1 MLRQYEL
8 VELVKSY
15 DPDADEDALNRAY
28 VFAMKKH
35 GAQLRESG
43 DPYYSHPIEV
53 AGILTK
59 FKLDCSSIIAG
70 LLHDTV
76 EDTDTTIEE
85 IQQLFGK
92 QVAAIVDGVTKLA
105 MIEQKSGSSKQAE
118 NFRKLL
124 LAMSDDIRVLLIKLA
139 DRLHNM
145 RTLHFCKP
153 EKRARIAKETL
164 DIYAPLAERIGMQE
178 IKSELEEIAF
188 AELHKEAHDSIVAR
202 LNFLREKDSN
212 IVPKI
217 IEQLQKDMEENGIK
231 ASVTGREKTPYSIW
245 RKMQQKNASF
255 EQLLDIMAFRICVE
269 DIGTCYQALGV
280 IHSKYH
286 MIPRRF
292 KDYISTPKPNGYKSI
307 HTGVIG
313 PENTRIEI
321 QIRTFEMHEI
331 AEKGVAAHWAYKQG
345 QKVEGRNFRWMRELL
360 EILEQAQN
368 PEEFLENTKLEMY
381 NDQVFC
387 FTPKGDLIGL
397 PINSTPVD
405 FAYAVHSS
413 VGDTCVGAK
422 INGEIKPLRTVLQNG
437 DQVEVLTSKAQHPST
452 EWERFVVT
460 GKAKAAIRRYVR
472 AHKRDQFIALG
483 KDILDR
489 QFKGEK
495 LEFSEKAL
503 VNVMPNFEAESIDDI
518 YAKVGEGLITG
529 WDVLRAVYPAYKQ
542 SKLEKVVKAIKVP
555 SLKNVLKKNK
565 SKSEPL
571 KIKGLVPGM
580 AVHFAG
586 CCHPLPGDRIVGIVT
601 TGKGVAVHTI
611 DCKVLEKF
619 ADEPERWLD
628 IAWGDEAENEMHV
641 GRLKIMLANEP
652 GALADLSN
660 LVARNNGNISNLN
673 IVYRTVSYFEL
684 LVDVEVKDVKH
695 LNDIIAALKASRV
708 VSYVARSAQ

>member
-8 VELVKSY
+8 VDLVKSY
-15 DPDADEDALNRAY
+15 DPDADEDALNKAY

-35 GAQLRESG
+35 GAQLRASG
-43 DPYYSHPIEV
+43 DPYYSHPVEV

-59 FKLDCSSIIAG
+59 FKLDSASIIAG

-76 EDTDTTIEE
+76 EDTDTTVDE
-85 IQQLFGK
+85 IKTVFGE
-92 QVAAIVDGVTKLA
+92 QVAQLVDGLTKLA
-105 MIEQKSGSSKQAE
+105 MIEQKSTNNKQAE

-124 LAMSDDIRVLLIKLA
+124 LAMSEDIRVLLIKLA

-145 RTLHFCKP
+145 RTLHFLKKP

-178 IKSELEEIAF
+178 VKTELEEIAF

-202 LNFLREKDSN
+202 LNFLREQGN
-212 IVPKI
+212 NLVPKI
-217 IEQLQKDMEENGIK
+217 IEQLKKDMQDNGIE
-231 ASVTGREKTPYSIW
+231 ATITGREKSPYSIW

-255 EQLLDIMAFRICVE
+255 EQLSDIMAFRICVK
-269 DIGTCYQALGV
+269 DIASCYQALGIV
-280 IHSKYH
+280 HSKYH
-286 MIPRRF
+286 MVPRRF
-292 KDYISTPKPNGYKSI
+292 KDYISTPKPNGYQSI

-321 QIRTFEMHEI
+321 QIRTTEMHEI

-345 QKVEGRNFRWMRELL
+345 ERAVGKNFRWIRELL
-360 EILEQAQN
+360 EILEQASN

-397 PINSTPVD
+397 PMNSTPVD
-405 FAYAVHSS
+405 FAYAVHST

-422 INGEIKPLRTVLQNG
+422 INGEIRPLRTILQNG
-437 DQVEVLTSKAQHPST
+437 DQVEILTSKAQHPST

-472 AHKRDQFIALG
+472 AYKRDQFVALG
-483 KDILDR
+483 EQLLEKT
-489 QFKGEK
+489 FKGEN
-495 LEFSEKAL
+495 LEFSEKGL
-503 VNVMPNFEAESIDDI
+503 VNVLQNFEAESIDDI
-518 YAKVGEGLITG
+518 YAKVGEGLVTA
-529 WDVLRAVYPAYKQ
+529 WDVMKAVYPGYKQ
-542 SKLEKVVKAIKVP
+542 SKLGRVVKSLKVP
-555 SLKNVLKKNK
+555 SFKKSPK
-565 SKSEPL
+565 DKKAEPL
-571 KIKGLVPGM
+571 KIKGLIPGM

-611 DCKVLEKF
+611 DCKLLEKF
-619 ADEPERWLD
+619 AEEPERWLD
-628 IAWGDEAENEMHV
+628 ISWGDAATEGMHV
-641 GRLKIMLANEP
+641 GRLKIMLNNEP
-652 GALADLSN
+652 GSLAELSN

-673 IVYRTVSYFEL
+673 IVYRTISYFEL
-684 LVDVEVKDVKH
+684 LVDIEVKDLKH
-695 LNDIIAALKASRV
+695 LTDIIAAMKASKV
-708 VSYVARSAQ
+708 ISYVSRSVQ

>member
-35 GAQLRESG
+35 GAQLRASG
-43 DPYYSHPIEV
+43 DPYYSHPVEV

-59 FKLDCSSIIAG
+59 FKLDCNSVIAG

-85 IQQLFGK
+85 VRSLFGD
-92 QVAAIVDGVTKLA
+92 QVAMLVDGLTKLA
-105 MIEQKSGSSKQAE
+105 MIEQKSVYTKQAE

-124 LAMSDDIRVLLIKLA
+124 LAMSEDIRVLLIKLA

-145 RTLHFCKP
+145 RTLHFLKP
-153 EKRARIAKETL
+153 EKRSRIAHETL
-164 DIYAPLAERIGMQE
+164 DIYAPLAERIGME
-178 IKSELEEIAF
+178 EVKSELQELAF
-188 AELHKEAHDSIVAR
+188 RELYKDAHDSIVAR
-202 LNFLREKDSN
+202 LNFLREQGSN

-217 IEQLQKDMEENGIK
+217 IEALKKDMDENGVQCV
-231 ASVTGREKTPYSIW
+231 VTGREKTPYSIW

-255 EQLLDIMAFRICVE
+255 EQLSDIMAFRICVP
-269 DIGTCYQALGV
+269 DIASCYQALGIV
-280 IHSKYH
+280 HSKYH
-286 MIPRRF
+286 MVPRRF
-292 KDYISTPKPNGYKSI
+292 KDYISTPKPNGYQSI

-345 QKVEGRNFRWMRELL
+345 QKAEGKNFRWVRELL
-360 EILEQAQN
+360 EILDQASN

-397 PINSTPVD
+397 PVNSTPVD

-422 INGEIKPLRTVLQNG
+422 INGEIRPLRTILQNG

-472 AHKRDQFIALG
+472 ANKRDQFIVLG
-483 KDILDR
+483 QEILEKL
-489 QFKGEK
+489 FKGEK
-495 LEFSEKAL
+495 LEFSEKGL
-503 VNVMPNFEAESIDDI
+503 VNVLPNFEAESINDL
-518 YAKVGEGLITG
+518 YAKVGEGLVTG
-529 WDVLRAVYPAYKQ
+529 WDVMKAVYPAYKQ
-542 SKLEKVVKAIKVP
+542 SKLEKVVQAIKVP
-555 SLKNVLKKNK
+555 AFKKLKKK
-565 SKSEPL
+565 EQSPL
-571 KIKGLVPGM
+571 QIEGLIPGM
-580 AVHFAG
+580 AMHFAG

-601 TGKGVAVHTI
+601 TGKGVAVHTM
-611 DCKVLEKF
+611 DCKTLEKF
-619 ADEPERWLD
+619 ANEPERWLD
-628 IAWGDEAENEMHV
+628 ISWGKTESTEMHT
-641 GRLKIMLANEP
+641 GRLKLMLSNEP
-652 GALADLSN
+652 GSLGEISNILARFN
-660 LVARNNGNISNLN
+660 TNIANLN
-673 IVYRTVSYFEL
+673 IVYRTISYFEIIL
-684 LVDVEVKDVKH
+684 DVEVKNVDQ
-695 LNDIIAALKASRV
+695 LNEVIAALKASKV
-708 VSYVARSAQ
+708 VSYVARSN

>member
-708 VSYVARSAQ
+708 VSYVARAAQ

>member
-35 GAQLRESG
+35 GAQLRASG
-43 DPYYSHPIEV
+43 DPYYSHPVEV

-59 FKLDCSSIIAG
+59 FKLDSSSIIAG

-85 IQQLFGK
+85 IRSLFGE
-92 QVAAIVDGVTKLA
+92 QVAQLVDGLTKLA
-105 MIEQKSGSSKQAE
+105 MIELKSKNDKQAE

-124 LAMSDDIRVLLIKLA
+124 LAMSEDIRVLLIKLA

-145 RTLHFCKP
+145 RTLHFLQKP
-153 EKRARIAKETL
+153 EKRARIARETL

-178 IKSELEEIAF
+178 VKSELEEIAF

-202 LNFLREKDSN
+202 LNFLREQDSN
-212 IVPKI
+212 LVPKI
-217 IEQLQKDMEENGIK
+217 INALSIDMEENGIR
-231 ASVTGREKTPYSIW
+231 AVVSGREKTPYSIW
-245 RKMQQKNASF
+245 RKMQMKNASF
-255 EQLLDIMAFRICVE
+255 EQLSDIMAFRICVD
-269 DIGTCYQALGV
+269 DIAACYQALGV

-292 KDYISTPKPNGYKSI
+292 KDYISTPKPNGYQSI
-307 HTGVIG
+307 HTGIIG
-313 PENTRIEI
+313 PENTRIEV
-321 QIRTFEMHEI
+321 QIRTFEMHEVG
-331 AEKGVAAHWAYKQG
+331 EKGVAAHWAYKQG
-345 QKVEGRNFRWMRELL
+345 QKADGKHYRWIRELL
-360 EILEQAQN
+360 EILEQASN

-397 PINSTPVD
+397 PANSTPVD

-422 INGEIKPLRTVLQNG
+422 INGEIRPLRTVLKNG
-437 DQVEVLTSKAQHPST
+437 DQVEILTSKAQHPST

-472 AHKRDQFIALG
+472 TYKRDQFIVLG
-483 KDILDR
+483 KEILER
-489 QFKGEK
+489 LFKGES
-495 LEFSEKAL
+495 LEFSDKGL
-503 VNVMPNFEAESIDDI
+503 VNILPIFDADSIDDVF
-518 YAKVGEGLITG
+518 AKVGEGLVSG
-529 WDVLRAVYPAYKQ
+529 WDVLKAIYPAYKQ
-542 SKLEKVVKAIKVP
+542 SKLEKVADKVP
-555 SLKNVLKKNK
+555 VLKKVIRKNK
-565 SKSEPL
+565 KSEPL
-571 KIKGLVPGM
+571 KIKGLIPGM
-580 AVHFAG
+580 AVHYAG

-611 DCKVLEKF
+611 DCPSLEQYS
-619 ADEPERWLD
+619 DEPERWLD
-628 IAWGDEAENEMHV
+628 IAWGEETENETHT
-641 GRLKIMLANEP
+641 GRLKVMLANEP
-652 GALADLSN
+652 GALAELSN
-660 LVARNNGNISNLN
+660 LIARAGANISNLN
-673 IVYRTVSYFEL
+673 IVNRTVSYFEIL
-684 LVDVEVKDVKH
+684 LDIDVKDLKH
-695 LNDIIAALKASRV
+695 LTDIMTTLKGAKEI
-708 VSYVARSAQ
+708 SYVSRANK